1 MGKLSA
7 LYRDCCSII
16 RRHPFFVVICIIVLI
31 VIGFYYVNFQYL
43 PERNKVWWPF
53 FQYLSEKNED
63 WGAFGDYVGG
73 ILNPVIAA
81 FAFYLIAKT
90 YELQK
95 SESTKTIKIAALTAL
110 LNANLTKIGLLRTE
124 KVELL
129 GQIPQEHQQDMLRDI
144 ENDKYDKSGKNQ
156 FDEEISTGLNML
168 NYREYY
174 DLITRVPQIDR
185 EIEILRIKNFELEE
199 KITFFL

>member
-1 MGKLSA
+1 M
-7 LYRDCCSII
+7 
-16 RRHPFFVVICIIVLI
+16 
-31 VIGFYYVNFQYL
+31 
-43 PERNKVWWPF
+43 
-53 FQYLSEKNED
+53 
-63 WGAFGDYVGG
+63 
-73 ILNPVIAA
+73 
-81 FAFYLIAKT
+81 IAKT

-110 LNANLTKIGLLRTE
+110 LNSNLTKIGLLRTE

-144 ENDKYDKSGKNQ
+144 ENDKYDKSEKNQ
-156 FDEEISTGLNML
+156 FDKEISTGRNRL

-185 EIEILRIKNFELEE
+185 EIEILRIKNFKLEE

>member
-1 MGKLSA
+1 MSNSNETSSADLNSIKTGRVLVILVGIGLVIVGFYFFNFNSHILKNEGWWKVFQNLSA
-7 LYRDCCSII
+7 DA
-16 RRHPFFVVICIIVLI
+16 
-31 VIGFYYVNFQYL
+31 GN
-43 PERNKVWWPF
+43 
-53 FQYLSEKNED
+53 
-63 WGAFGDYVGG
+63 WGVFGDYVGG

-110 LNANLTKIGLLRTE
+110 LNSNLTKIGLLRTE

-144 ENDKYDKSGKNQ
+144 ENDKSEKNQ
-156 FDEEISTGLNML
+156 FEKEISTGLNML
-168 NYREYY
+168 SYREYY
-174 DLITRVPQIDR
+174 DLITRVPEIDR
-185 EIEILRIKNFELEE
+185 EIEILTNKNFELEE